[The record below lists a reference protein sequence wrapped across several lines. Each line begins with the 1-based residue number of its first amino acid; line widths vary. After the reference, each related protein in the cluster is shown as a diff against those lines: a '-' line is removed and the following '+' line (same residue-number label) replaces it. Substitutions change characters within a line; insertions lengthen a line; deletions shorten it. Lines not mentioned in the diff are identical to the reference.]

1 MINEIPQYGEPRQ
14 FLGKRSADEIKAL
27 NIPTCERGHRLQNGK
42 CNECESKPITE
53 NLQWQR

>member
-1 MINEIPQYGEPRQ
+1 MINEISQYGEPRQ

-42 CNECESKPITE
+42 CNECESINAKE
-53 NLQWQR
+53 KSE